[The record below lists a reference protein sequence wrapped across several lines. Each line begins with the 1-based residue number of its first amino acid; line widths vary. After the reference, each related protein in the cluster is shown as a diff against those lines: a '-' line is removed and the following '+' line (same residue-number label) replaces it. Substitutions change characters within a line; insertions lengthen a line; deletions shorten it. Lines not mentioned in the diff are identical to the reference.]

1 MKIEQE
7 GKGKIRKGIR
17 FLKENPDL
25 KFSDISVDELERKAD
40 DLDALDDEYAKKSVE
55 LFDIERKRD
64 ELYSQLNEFLV
75 RLNKIASG
83 YFGLDSTKV
92 KERDLKTKS
101 EKKRYTRKTQE
112 EIVEEL
118 ERKTEAAKAKLLA
131 KKEKPEP
138 ETKWQDFKWI
148 LILS

>member
-1 MKIEQE
+1 MKIEE
-7 GKGKIRKGIR
+7 DGKGKIRKGIR

-138 ETKWQDFKWI
+138 ETK
-148 LILS
+148 

>member
-1 MKIEQE
+1 MKIEEE

-25 KFSDISVDELERKAD
+25 KFSDISVDELERKANE
-40 DLDALDDEYAKKSVE
+40 LDALDDEYAKKSVE

-112 EIVEEL
+112 EKVKEL
-118 ERKTEAAKAKLLA
+118 EQKTEAAKAKLLA

-138 ETKWQDFKWI
+138 ETK
-148 LILS
+148 